1 MSPRDLSEKIACEN
15 FAKLSVM
22 EERKRMN
29 MKREGYDVK
38 RPVFDGGLSF
48 PELDMCKRDRLVP
61 EKYDIFPRLA
71 GLR

>member
-1 MSPRDLSEKIACEN
+1 
-15 FAKLSVM
+15 M